1 MFEGIPAAESF
12 SKVKEIEKGLS
23 GDRKYYI
30 ETTDGQKLLLR
41 MSEASEYAA
50 KRKVYDVLLNLN
62 GANLPVPKA
71 LDFGMCESGNAV
83 YTLLEWIEGS
93 EAEDVVPNMP
103 LEKQYAMGIK
113 SGQILR
119 GIHDSSVQKD
129 GPKDWYD
136 KYYEVIE
143 PRIDAYKARGPRFDG
158 AEDILAFIEENRH
171 LLRGRGQSNIHG
183 DYHLANWIINDNEEV
198 FVIDWQPV
206 DFEGVG
212 DPWVDFINI
221 GIDHPSFAA
230 GQIDGYFAHQ
240 VPEDFWRMLA
250 LYLSTSAIT
259 SILWAKRFAPERLDG
274 IMELNQNIL
283 AWYDRMHDVIPSWYR
298 EYKGG
303 L

>member
-1 MFEGIPAAESF
+1 
-12 SKVKEIEKGLS
+12 
-23 GDRKYYI
+23 
-30 ETTDGQKLLLR
+30 
-41 MSEASEYAA
+41 
-50 KRKVYDVLLNLN
+50 
-62 GANLPVPKA
+62 
-71 LDFGMCESGNAV
+71 
-83 YTLLEWIEGS
+83 LEWIEGS

-183 DYHLANWIINDNEEV
+183 DYHLANLIINDNEEV

-274 IMELNQNIL
+274 IMELNQKLLAVCHADPVNGHIIKLAGLDQTSIAHHGFPGGIPPLTFQRKCTVQNIAQRCTTIKETDTL
-283 AWYDRMHDVIPSWYR
+283 VQLLLDFLLLFAQFIQIPVIDGLTFSADVLIP
-298 EYKGG
+298 K
-303 L
+303 LV